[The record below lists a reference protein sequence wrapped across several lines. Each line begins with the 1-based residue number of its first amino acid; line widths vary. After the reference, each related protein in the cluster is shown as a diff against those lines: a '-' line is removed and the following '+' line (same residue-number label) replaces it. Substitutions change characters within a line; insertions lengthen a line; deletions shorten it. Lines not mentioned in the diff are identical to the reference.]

1 MILLGLL
8 IIILCSVIYFHQPT
22 EIPNT
27 KETEHTLSADAGT
40 NETEKR
46 EHFTAE
52 KVRSI
57 SGFTPNK
64 PQEDFF
70 DSGNMGTGGTM
81 EVLKNTGDST
91 SSESRQISVPPASVL
106 EAHIDGKIVAS
117 TTPLPVVAF
126 VDRDFENNGKLLVPT
141 GAKLLGQTAGIQ
153 GKNRVLIR
161 FDKIIIPGESG
172 TYDLLAVAV
181 DQDKSIGLPGEAD
194 EDNVYQMG
202 TSFAS
207 TMVGLGMD
215 SVMGEN
221 RSLFGELARQ
231 TMQNSKEGLSSAM
244 GQNNYTGEQSYTVT
258 LPTNMPIQILVTQGY

>member
-1 MILLGLL
+1 LNITG
-8 IIILCSVIYFHQPT
+8 SK
-22 EIPNT
+22 NT
-27 KETEHTLSADAGT
+27 PSSDKNPDETEQ
-40 NETEKR
+40 R
-46 EHFTAE
+46 EYFTAE

-57 SGFTPNK
+57 SGFTKTK

-70 DSGNMGTGGTM
+70 DAGNMGTSGNM

-91 SSESRQISVPPASVL
+91 FSESRQIAVPPASVL

-117 TTPLPVVAF
+117 STPLPVVAF
-126 VDRDFENNGKLLVPT
+126 VDRDFEDNGKILVPA

-161 FDKIIIPGESG
+161 FDKIMIPGENG
-172 TYDLLAVAV
+172 TYDLLGVAV

-194 EDNVYQMG
+194 EDSVYQMG

-215 SVMGEN
+215 SVMAEN
-221 RSLFGELARQ
+221 QSLFGELARQ

-244 GQNNYTGEQSYTVT
+244 GQNNYTGGQSYTVT
-258 LPTNMPIQILVTQGY
+258 LPINMPIQVLVTQGY